1 MNRLFK
7 KYENIILLLCL
18 LIFSAVLLSN
28 NARGR
33 ANNVLVERVVLAVV
47 TPFQHA
53 ITSGIRSLILGWNQ
67 YFYLVGTSKENATLR
82 KLLGEQVFKN
92 NMLREE
98 LKKYRRVEELV
109 TNTPGFSL
117 KDGVVANVVA
127 WDASNAAKTL
137 VVNRGRDDGVRLGMV
152 VINPYGLVGRVVAV
166 SGRDARV
173 LLITDAR
180 SAVDAYVQRTRARA
194 VVVGANSD
202 SCEVKYLSV
211 KEAAAEGDLLVSSG
225 LGGVFPA
232 GIQLGK
238 ITRLE
243 VGSSKLFAKAEMT
256 PSTNLG
262 HIEEVVIAKN
272 PKPENA
278 PEAGPEQREDAP

>member
-47 TPFQHA
+47 TPFQNA
-53 ITSGIRSLILGWNQ
+53 ITSGIRSLILGWNN

-109 TNTPGFSL
+109 TNTPGFAL
-117 KDGVVANVVA
+117 NDGVVANVVA

-137 VVNRGRDDGVRLGMV
+137 VVNRGRNDGVRLGMV
-152 VINPYGLVGRVVAV
+152 VVNPYGLVGRVVAV
-166 SGRDARV
+166 SGRNARV

-202 SCEVKYLSV
+202 SCDVKYLSV
-211 KEAAAEGDLLVSSG
+211 KEEATEGDLLVSSG

-232 GIQLGK
+232 GVQLGR

-243 VGSSKLFAKAEMT
+243 VGSGKLFAKAEMT

-272 PKPENA
+272 PKPETE
-278 PEAGPEQREDAP
+278 PELREDAP

>member
-47 TPFQHA
+47 TPFQDA

-67 YFYLVGTSKENATLR
+67 YFYLVGTSKQNATLR
-82 KLLGEQVFKN
+82 KMLGEQVFKN

-109 TNTPGFSL
+109 TNTPGFEL
-117 KDGVVANVVA
+117 KDGLVANVVA

-137 VVNRGRDDGVRLGMV
+137 VVNRGRNDGVRLGMV
-152 VINPYGLVGRVVAV
+152 VINPYGLVGRIVAV

-202 SCEVKYLSV
+202 ACEVKYLSV
-211 KEAAAEGDLLVSSG
+211 KEEATEGDLLVSSG

-232 GIQLGK
+232 GVQLGK

-262 HIEEVVIAKN
+262 RIEEVIIAKN
-272 PKPENA
+272 PKPETEPELREEA
-278 PEAGPEQREDAP
+278 P

>member
-7 KYENIILLLCL
+7 KYENVILLLCL

-33 ANNVLVERVVLAVV
+33 ATNVLVERVVLAVV
-47 TPFQHA
+47 TPFQDA
-53 ITSGIRSLILGWNQ
+53 ITSGIRSLILGWNN

-98 LKKYRRVEELV
+98 LKKYRRFEELV
-109 TNTPGFSL
+109 TNTPGFAL
-117 KDGVVANVVA
+117 NDGVVANVVA

-137 VVNRGRDDGVRLGMV
+137 VVNRGRNDGVRIGMV
-152 VINPYGLVGRVVAV
+152 VVNPYGLVGRVVTV

-202 SCEVKYLSV
+202 SCDVKYLSV
-211 KEAAAEGDLLVSSG
+211 KEEATEGDLLVSSG

-232 GIQLGK
+232 GVQLGK

-272 PKPENA
+272 PKPETE
-278 PEAGPEQREDAP
+278 PELREDAP